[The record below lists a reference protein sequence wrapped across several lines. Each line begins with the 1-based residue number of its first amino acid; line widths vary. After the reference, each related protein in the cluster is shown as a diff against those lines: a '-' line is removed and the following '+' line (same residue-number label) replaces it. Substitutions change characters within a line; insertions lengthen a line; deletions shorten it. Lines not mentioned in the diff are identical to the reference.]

1 MTHSDKE
8 IITFLNQMPPEMKRD
23 AIKGMEFLRRMTI
36 EDYIKQQIEAAESL
50 ITDIQNNPA
59 NYTTVILNNRFFD
72 LLGDFEISDALK
84 NRITIIKHFIGYR
97 SRIIY
102 NTDGSVEEHKNAT
115 YDEYIQSNR
124 HTDYMVYIS
133 EKPPKKRKR

>member
-1 MTHSDKE
+1 MAVSDKE
-8 IITFLNQMPPEMKRD
+8 IITFLNQMPPEMKQD
-23 AIKGMEFLRRMTI
+23 AIKGIEFLRRITI
-36 EDYIKQQIEAAESL
+36 EDYKSQQIEAAEAL

-59 NYTTVILNNRFFD
+59 NYSTVILNNRFFE
-72 LLGDFEISDALK
+72 LLGDFEISDDLK

-102 NTDGSVEEHKNAT
+102 NTDGSVEQHKNET

-124 HTDYMVYIS
+124 HADYMVYIS
-133 EKPPKKRKR
+133 EKSSKKRKR